1 MSLSALLLL
10 HGVLFL
16 APFVDP
22 RRPTR
27 LLHLD
32 LLILLGFSA
41 IYMREAEQA
50 LGATLLVAAK
60 LLIVLGIVY
69 VIARMLFEGFHGG
82 RRREPLVPLVPL
94 RWLVVG
100 LSLVVV
106 FRACYTLIDEAPV
119 IDVGGAGV
127 VGADLLTHGGGIY
140 EGEISSQVPH
150 GETYGPVNYLFY
162 IPFEQA
168 IPLEGDW
175 RDADAARVA
184 AIAFDLLTVL
194 ALLVVGR
201 RLRPGREGVALGVAL
216 AYAWATYPYTFY
228 TLRFAFNDAL
238 LAALMVGALIAVAHP
253 VRRGA
258 VLGLAAATKFVPIA
272 LAPLFARGVGPLR
285 ARSAALFAVTFAAV
299 LILAFLPF
307 LPDGGL
313 GELYDRTLGFQASG
327 ERCCSVWEQPP
338 YLDLTWLVWPARV
351 VAAAL
356 ALLVAIGPPA
366 ATARQLAARA
376 AAVMAAVVLAAPLW
390 SPVYAVWFVPFV
402 FIALFAVDKE
412 GSPSG

>member
-1 MSLSALLLL
+1 M
-10 HGVLFL
+10 
-16 APFVDP
+16 
-22 RRPTR
+22 
-27 LLHLD
+27 
-32 LLILLGFSA
+32 
-41 IYMREAEQA
+41 M
-50 LGATLLVAAK
+50 
-60 LLIVLGIVY
+60 
-69 VIARMLFEGFHGG
+69 
-82 RRREPLVPLVPL
+82 
-94 RWLVVG
+94 
-100 LSLVVV
+100 
-106 FRACYTLIDEAPV
+106 
-119 IDVGGAGV
+119 
-127 VGADLLTHGGGIY
+127 
-140 EGEISSQVPH
+140 
-150 GETYGPVNYLFY
+150 
-162 IPFEQA
+162 
-168 IPLEGDW
+168 
-175 RDADAARVA
+175 
-184 AIAFDLLTVL
+184 
-194 ALLVVGR
+194 
-201 RLRPGREGVALGVAL
+201 
-216 AYAWATYPYTFY
+216 
-228 TLRFAFNDAL
+228 
-238 LAALMVGALIAVAHP
+238 GALIAVAHP
-253 VRRGA
+253 ARRGA

-285 ARSAALFAVTFAAV
+285 ARSGALFALTFAAV